1 MQDCT
6 GGFKNRSDTFR
17 AKRDPKPKQAWDVH
31 AAETTV
37 DKINEIM
44 QRRPAQRLAR
54 IRELPSQGVSHFRHI
69 LDLSST

>member
-17 AKRDPKPKQAWDVH
+17 ANRDSKPKQAWDVH
-31 AAETTV
+31 AAETTA
-37 DKINEIM
+37 DKINAIV
-44 QRRPAQRLAR
+44 QRRPAQCLAR
-54 IRELPSQGVSHFRHI
+54 IRERPSQGVSHFRHV